1 MRAPDTGRLDSH
13 QYFSLAAHWPHDI
26 HEWDNLRCAEVVTRH
41 AFVFISLRW
50 QLSMARIRFRNGP
63 AKYD

>member
-26 HEWDNLRCAEVVTRH
+26 HEWDNLRCASDGSFPWHEFASRTVRRSTTSG
-41 AFVFISLRW
+41 AIGTPLG
-50 QLSMARIRFRNGP
+50 AP
-63 AKYD
+63 C